1 MYSCTPVQMYTK
13 ISLPL
18 EVEEGPD
25 GVVDMS
31 YRQLAVN
38 LLSSFCSVERIVTSP
53 DMLKTLPSLNEI
65 LLMFEK

>member
-1 MYSCTPVQMYTK
+1 MEATFYTK
-13 ISLPL
+13 ILFSL

-25 GVVDMS
+25 GVADKS
-31 YRQLAVN
+31 YQQLAAN